1 MPVPLPFRA
10 VAAGFAAAEWVIP
23 SALLPSLDPATL
35 MQAAKASPSAAA
47 IQGLLELTAAMQRDT
62 RLTMF
67 GRLSTRWDFLRLLRN
82 AEAIE
87 EQHRLNPQLAQT
99 PVTAPIFILGLPRS
113 GTTFL
118 HGLMAEDRD
127 NLVPRNWQTLYPAP
141 RPPDFAPVQDRRAR
155 QVDRQLKFFA
165 GIAPEFPD
173 VHPIHAD
180 SPQECSEITAHVFQ
194 SLRFDTTFRVPGY
207 RRWLDTRGHHNA
219 FAFHKKFLQVLQHG
233 LPARRWVLK
242 CPDHIFS
249 MEAILATYPDARFI
263 LVHRDP
269 IKVFGS
275 VAHLTEVLRRPFV
288 KHTDAAE
295 IGAQVTE
302 RWIDG
307 AARLVAFDQRAD
319 VAQDRRLN
327 IHYDDLTADPAA
339 MIRRIYQNF
348 NLPLTAEAMTA
359 VRQAIAAN
367 PRGGYGEQRR
377 YALGRFAINPDSLGP
392 RLASYLEYFGILP
405 QAAE

>member
-1 MPVPLPFRA
+1 MPRTLPFRA
-10 VAAGFAAAEWVIP
+10 VAAGFAAADRLIP
-23 SALLPSLDPATL
+23 NALLPSLEPGSL
-35 MQAAKASPSAAA
+35 LRAAGASPSAAA
-47 IQGLLELTAAMQRDT
+47 IQGLLELTAAMRQDT
-62 RLTMF
+62 VLTMF

-82 AEAIE
+82 AQAIE
-87 EQHRLNPQLAQT
+87 QQHRQNPQLAQT
-99 PVTAPIFILGLPRS
+99 PVTAPVFILGLPRS

-118 HGLMAEDRD
+118 HGLLAEDRE

-141 RPPDFAPVQDRRAR
+141 RPPDFAPARDSRAR

-165 GIAPEFPD
+165 GLAPEFPE
-173 VHPIHAD
+173 VHPITAD

-207 RRWLDTRGHHNA
+207 RHWLDTRGHHNA

-307 AARLVAFDQRAD
+307 AERLVAFDRRED
-319 VAQDRRLN
+319 VSPDRRLN
-327 IHYDDLTADPAA
+327 IHYDDLTEDPAA
-339 MIRRIYQNF
+339 MIGRIYQHF
-348 NLPLTAEAMTA
+348 NLPLTAAAITA
-359 VRQAIAAN
+359 VAQAIAAR
-367 PRGGYGEQRR
+367 PRGGYGEPRR
-377 YALGRFAINPDSLGP
+377 YVLGRFAINPDSLAP